1 MSTKGSNT
9 VSRHHGETLETLHV
23 CDKVNGASWGSD
35 CFSVTFSPISFRE
48 RVLGCQVFVKPT
60 EPCLFGMLFQFW
72 SFWLST
78 ELNNFA
84 SSKTFAKEEARKAIE
99 NLKGISTF
107 LLALHRAE
115 CYCLSRH
122 VLTLPTL
129 SSNGISIGMSTQRW
143 LVNRFSFRNTW
154 VTCRFQLLSIKQL
167 CVWSKSQ
174 GVIELTIAH

>member
-9 VSRHHGETLETLHV
+9 VSRHHGETLPTLHV
-23 CDKVNGASWGSD
+23 RDKVNGASWGSD

-48 RVLGCQVFVKPT
+48 RVLGCQVLVKPT

-84 SSKTFAKEEARKAIE
+84 SSKTFAKEEAIKAIE

-107 LLALHRAE
+107 GSLA
-115 CYCLSRH
+115 SRR
-122 VLTLPTL
+122 
-129 SSNGISIGMSTQRW
+129 I
-143 LVNRFSFRNTW
+143 
-154 VTCRFQLLSIKQL
+154 LLSFATCTYTAHFI
-167 CVWSKSQ
+167 
-174 GVIELTIAH
+174 IERNINWYVYAAVTGHQI

>member
-9 VSRHHGETLETLHV
+9 VSRHHGETLPTLHV
-23 CDKVNGASWGSD
+23 RGKVNGASWGSD

-48 RVLGCQVFVKPT
+48 HVLGCQVLVKPT

-72 SFWLST
+72 SFWLHITFST
-78 ELNNFA
+78 ELNNSA
-84 SSKTFAKEEARKAIE
+84 SSKTFAKEEAIKVTE

-107 LLALHRAE
+107 GGLA

-129 SSNGISIGMSTQRW
+129 SSNGISIGMSTQLW
-143 LVNRFSFRNTW
+143 LVIRFSFRNTW
-154 VTCRFQLLSIKQL
+154 VTCRFQLLSIKRL
-167 CVWSKSQ
+167 CAWSKSQ